1 MSFFQGTL
9 QEGIAAALQQAKAVV
24 CFVTDGETESR
35 QWEDEF
41 FTDGEVLPLL
51 QATSVSLRLV
61 AGSQEEGFLAQLYP
75 IPKKPTVVVIRNA
88 ELKEYIAAGVSKAE
102 FVRRLK
108 AVLSPAQPP
117 PNQPVPTQAAPA
129 QPQAVATTA
138 PPVEQSNHV
147 EDSSASSAGQ
157 VTPPSP
163 TESRSHVLLAER
175 AARLAEQ
182 KKKDDEEAKRRAIE
196 KGKAKAEPGA
206 SGSKTTDEQS
216 KHAAALKKQRQ
227 EAREERARVLKAIED
242 DKAARKAQ
250 QAEAAAARKLSAAW
264 EKKPDSST
272 QGTTSQVRPPAGKQ
286 SEHCAIQV
294 RLFDGSTIRNRFSS
308 TDTLNDVRNW
318 VNEARGDGKDA
329 FTFKVLLTPMP
340 SRTIDV
346 TEENKTLR
354 ELELTP
360 SSTLILLRVTKPTSA
375 YLPSARSAA
384 EGAPEGNVFQRIIAY
399 FLGIVIAFF
408 STVAAFFSTLLSTT
422 GPPAAPEQ
430 PGASQTS
437 ESQTPAADAARR
449 RAARRIAGLGDIDG
463 QRSDQQFYNG
473 NSVNF
478 EPRPDDG
485 E

>member
-35 QWEDEF
+35 QWEGEF

-117 PNQPVPTQAAPA
+117 PNQPAPTQAAPA
-129 QPQAVATTA
+129 QPQTVATTA
-138 PPVEQSNHV
+138 PPVEQSNH

-157 VTPPSP
+157 ATPPSP

-182 KKKDDEEAKRRAIE
+182 KKDDEEAKRRVTE
-196 KGKAKAEPGA
+196 KGKAKAEPEAG
-206 SGSKTTDEQS
+206 GSKTTDEQS

-227 EAREERARVLKAIED
+227 EAREERARILKAIED

-250 QAEAAAARKLSAAW
+250 QAEAAAARKLSAAS
-264 EKKPDSST
+264 EKKPDSPA
-272 QGTTSQVRPPAGKQ
+272 QGKTSQVRPPAGKQ

-308 TDTLNDVRNW
+308 TDTLNEVRNW
-318 VNEARGDGKDA
+318 VNEARGDGKDV

-360 SSTLILLRVTKPTSA
+360 SSTLILVRVTKPTSA

-399 FLGIVIAFF
+399 FLGIVTGFF
-408 STVAAFFSTLLSTT
+408 STVAAFFSTLLSTA
-422 GPPAAPEQ
+422 GPPAAAEQ

-449 RAARRIAGLGDIDG
+449 RTTRRIAGLGDIDG

-473 NSVNF
+473 NSINF